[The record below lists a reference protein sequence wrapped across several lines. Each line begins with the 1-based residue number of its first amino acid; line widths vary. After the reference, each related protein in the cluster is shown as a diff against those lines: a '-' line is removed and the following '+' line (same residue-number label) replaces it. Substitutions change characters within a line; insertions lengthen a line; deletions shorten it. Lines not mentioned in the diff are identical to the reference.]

1 MASST
6 STAPSA
12 PPLRLRG
19 VRVAYPDGD
28 STRTILDGIDLDVP
42 SGEVLVVS
50 GPSGSGKSTLLTI
63 AGLLRRPD
71 DGEVSVA
78 GSPTSGLSRR
88 QRTAFRRDHVAFVF
102 QSANLMPSLTAVE
115 QLELVG
121 HIRRERRSAVRA
133 RAHALLEDLGLAR
146 RAAQLPAE
154 MSGGE
159 RQRVGIARAL
169 MAEPCVLLADEPTAS
184 LDRERAAAVVDLLA
198 EVAERRGLAV
208 VIAAHDDAPL
218 ARAGR
223 HLHLEDGT
231 LTEVPLVAAAG
242 AMAGGHPLG

>member
-1 MASST
+1 MAAPTSTASST
-6 STAPSA
+6 V
-12 PPLRLRG
+12 PLRLRG
-19 VRVAYPDGD
+19 VRVGYPDGD
-28 STRTILDGIDLDVP
+28 ATRTILDGVDLDVP

-63 AGLLRRPD
+63 AGLLRTPD
-71 DGEVSVA
+71 EGEVSVA
-78 GSPTSGLSRR
+78 GSPTSGLSHR

-133 RAHALLEDLGLAR
+133 RAHALLEDLGLEG

-169 MAEPCVLLADEPTAS
+169 MAEPRVLLADEPTAS
-184 LDRERAAAVVDLLA
+184 LDRERAASVVDLLA
-198 EVAERRGLAV
+198 EVAEQRGLAMI
-208 VIAAHDDAPL
+208 IAAHDDAPL
-218 ARAGR
+218 VRAGR
-223 HLHLEDGT
+223 HLHLEGGT
-231 LTEVPLVAAAG
+231 LTDVPLVASG
-242 AMAGGHPLG
+242 AMVGGHPVG